1 MRVSAAVVVS
11 RLGGKDEDGTRS
23 DPELREWSHTGKP
36 SGGVEG
42 KKEEAFTNVS
52 VLSGQLSNLCSGPVQ
67 VLVYQATQHRR
78 IEPFFL
84 SSACVKSELRYW

>member
-36 SGGVEG
+36 SGDVEG

-52 VLSGQLSNLCSGPVQ
+52 VLSGPVF
-67 VLVYQATQHRR
+67 HRR
-78 IEPFFL
+78 
-84 SSACVKSELRYW
+84 SAPV